1 MRMQVTESR
10 AVAVTVN
17 SVHAMTDSTS
27 DSRHLSFSKLTRK
40 QKRFVREKA
49 LEILKPQ
56 DRVMILL
63 PTLLGL
69 AGAVAGYFLGG
80 VVGHFAFKNH
90 PLRCNMTAAAVLA
103 VIGGAIGW
111 WLLEKHC
118 HPYYRRVLRECEAEI
133 RQIS

>member
-1 MRMQVTESR
+1 MAA
-10 AVAVTVN
+10 AVET
-17 SVHAMTDSTS
+17 VHAMTDSTS

-49 LEILKPQ
+49 LEMFKPQ

-69 AGAVAGYFLGG
+69 AGAVVGYLLGG
-80 VVGHFAFKNH
+80 VLAHFAFKNH
-90 PLRCNMTAAAVLA
+90 PFRCHMAAAAVVA
-103 VIGGAIGW
+103 VIGGTVGW

-118 HPYYRRVLRECEAEI
+118 HPYYRRVLRECEADI
-133 RQIS
+133 QRIS